1 LNKSTVKLLFIGL
14 PLLLVAVIWSV
25 DAISETPLILDV
37 PLVSQIGVFETRWLY
52 FAIHLFSFIPVFL
65 LSFDKRVHY
74 YTSWKNLFPA
84 ILLIAIPFILW
95 DIIFTTWQVWGFNEM
110 YHQVLTVFGLPIE
123 EILFFI
129 VIPFSSIFIY
139 QCLHFYFPRDLL
151 APVDKWISVGLGVLL
166 ILVGMFYWNR
176 IYTSTTFLFTGAFMI
191 LHYLY
196 FENTYRTKFYLS
208 YLITWVPFL
217 LVDGVLTGGYS
228 KQPIVIYHP
237 EEFLNLR
244 ITSVPLEDSI
254 YGLLLLMLNM
264 SLFMHFEGGNKVR
277 D

>member
-1 LNKSTVKLLFIGL
+1 LNKSTVRLLFIGL
-14 PLLLVAVIWSV
+14 TLLFVAAIWSV
-25 DAISETPLILDV
+25 DSISKIPLTLDV
-37 PLVSQIGVFETRWLY
+37 PLVSQIDIFETQWLY
-52 FAIHLFSFIPVFL
+52 FGIHLFSFLPVFL
-65 LSFDKRVHY
+65 LSFDKKVHY
-74 YTSWKNLFPA
+74 YKSWKNLFPA
-84 ILLIAIPFILW
+84 ILLTAIPFVLW
-95 DIIFTTWQVWGFNEM
+95 DIIFTTWRVWGFNEM

-139 QCLHFYFPRDLL
+139 QCLRYYFPRDIL
-151 APVDKWISVGLGVLL
+151 APIDKWISIGLGGLL

-176 IYTSTTFLFTGAFMI
+176 IYTSTTFLLTGVFMI
-191 LHYLY
+191 FHYLN
-196 FENTYRTKFYLS
+196 FENTYRTRFYLS

-217 LVDGVLTGGYS
+217 IVDGVLTGGYTQ
-228 KQPIVIYHP
+228 QPIVIYHS
-237 EEFLNLR
+237 EEFLNFR

>member
-1 LNKSTVKLLFIGL
+1 M
-14 PLLLVAVIWSV
+14 VAVIWSV
-25 DAISETPLILDV
+25 DSISKTPLTLNV
-37 PLVSQIGVFETRWLY
+37 PLVSQIDIFESRWLY
-52 FAIHLFSFIPVFL
+52 FGIHLFSFIPVFL

-74 YTSWKNLFPA
+74 YKSWKNLFPA
-84 ILLIAIPFILW
+84 IFLIAIPFILW
-95 DIIFTTWQVWGFNEM
+95 DIIFTAWQVWGFNEI
-110 YHQVLTVFGLPIE
+110 YHQTLTVFGLPIE
-123 EILFFI
+123 EVLFFI

-139 QCLHFYFPRDLL
+139 QCLGYYFPHDIL
-151 APVDKWISVGLGVLL
+151 ARSDKWISVGLGVLL
-166 ILVGMFYWNR
+166 ILIGMFYWNR
-176 IYTSTTFLFTGAFMI
+176 MYTSTTFLLTGAFLI
-191 LHYLY
+191 AHYLY

-208 YLITWVPFL
+208 YLITWIPFL
-217 LVDGVLTGGYS
+217 LVDGVLTGGYT

-254 YGLLLLMLNM
+254 YGLLLLMLNI